1 VGISVAREAEMIIG
15 SILFSFISPNYY
27 LTLDIDS
34 SLEII
39 AFQTRKIFAVG
50 SNYFYT
56 GWLTSWSTT
65 LNDED
70 IVLPDG

>member
-1 VGISVAREAEMIIG
+1 MIIG

-27 LTLDIDS
+27 LTLDINS
-34 SLEII
+34 SLEIV

-50 SNYFYT
+50 SKYFYP

-65 LNDED
+65 VNDED